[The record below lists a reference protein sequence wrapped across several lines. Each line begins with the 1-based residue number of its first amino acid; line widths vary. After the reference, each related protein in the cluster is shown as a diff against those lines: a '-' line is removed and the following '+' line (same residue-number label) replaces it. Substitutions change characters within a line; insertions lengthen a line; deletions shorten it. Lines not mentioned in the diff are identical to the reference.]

1 MQLFLD
7 TADVAEIREAVALGV
22 VSGVTTNPSLLAK
35 EKRPFREVVLEICQ
49 LVSGPVSVEA
59 VSSQVPE
66 IIAEAEELSRL
77 HPQVVVKIPL
87 TAEGLKA
94 VAALSARGVK
104 TNVTLVFSTNQA
116 LLATLAG
123 ATFVS
128 PFVGRLDDV
137 GEDGMALVV
146 DIVRVLRAYGL
157 GTKVIAASIRHP
169 LHVTQAARAGADIA
183 TVPYHVLLQMLK
195 HPLTDV
201 GIARFLADWKRVEK
215 E

>member
-183 TVPYHVLLQMLK
+183 TVPYHVLLQMLE